1 MLTDRQIDAIMQRA
15 DYLKDLATQRG
26 YHHALGHVEQVK
38 YTDKLEKAAR
48 IQLENLLKNLR

>member
-1 MLTDRQIDAIMQRA
+1 MLTDRQVDAIMQRA

-26 YHHALGHVEQVK
+26 YHHALGHEEQVK
-38 YTDKLEKAAR
+38 YIDKMVEAAR